1 MSIFI
6 WNSEIKNAYIWTTPV
21 KEIYV
26 GTTKVR
32 PNISFEDNFSWTSL
46 NTTYWKSNHYWSE
59 WSLSVNNGLT
69 ISCGSSNYTTYLK
82 SWYTI
87 STQSLFTWN
96 ENIITAEVTYTWYSW
111 IRYDGWSFSIL
122 WNECRDG
129 VWVMDSVTWAI
140 YSTWWWRWYA
150 LSYYK
155 PEWQADFISSNRT
168 FSNPTTVK
176 VVLNRT
182 SDVACLYI
190 NWTLYC
196 TKNSILCS
204 WMSWNNYIWK
214 PLLTISP
221 RYSNWALTIYI
232 SKVKLTVS

>member
-1 MSIFI
+1 MWYKLKRILI
-6 WNSEIKNAYIWTTPV
+6 HTGWVEKQ
-21 KEIYV
+21 
-26 GTTKVR
+26 VR

-82 SWYTI
+82 Y
-87 STQSLFTWN
+87 
-96 ENIITAEVTYTWYSW
+96 
-111 IRYDGWSFSIL
+111 
-122 WNECRDG
+122 
-129 VWVMDSVTWAI
+129 
-140 YSTWWWRWYA
+140 
-150 LSYYK
+150 
-155 PEWQADFISSNRT
+155 
-168 FSNPTTVK
+168 PTTVK

-182 SDVACLYI
+182 SDVAYLYI

-221 RYSNWALTIYI
+221 RYSDWALTIYI